1 MVYKEDSSFSPFV
14 TIGDSLNNES
24 SWMINHHDLLR
35 RACHPMDAAAPPS
48 SQQSSTSS
56 ASAAASTE
64 ETASFE
70 SCAWKQDSVLSFVNS
85 RNSIVATE
93 HID

>member
-1 MVYKEDSSFSPFV
+1 MTCCDELV
-14 TIGDSLNNES
+14 TP
-24 SWMINHHDLLR
+24 
-35 RACHPMDAAAPPS
+35 PMDAAPPS

-64 ETASFE
+64 EASFE

-93 HID
+93 VTVIDSCVELCT